1 MIYKLHFNRNFFGV
15 KSIILDKFYL
25 LSVQTSSSFRRHRL
39 RQRLLLCGKLNLISR
54 PVQVQFDVQIR
65 FFQLFAVAA
74 WIQHDH
80 CHHFRDHRL
89 RR

>member
-54 PVQVQFDVQIR
+54 PVQVQFDVHYLVFSI
-65 FFQLFAVAA
+65 V
-74 WIQHDH
+74 
-80 CHHFRDHRL
+80 CHRSLDPARPL
-89 RR
+89 SPLL